1 MTSRFIFYKN
11 KIRKYIKNITDIKIN
26 LMAEESNKFSGKG
39 CLVIVTL
46 ILFMINT
53 IKFINNPASE
63 VPVFS
68 ILFNMILYLGII
80 IFILHKKEV
89 SLDKYILS

>member
-1 MTSRFIFYKN
+1 
-11 KIRKYIKNITDIKIN
+11 
-26 LMAEESNKFSGKG
+26 MAEESNKFSGKG
-39 CLVIVTL
+39 CLVIITL

-53 IKFINNPASE
+53 IKFINVPASE
-63 VPVFS
+63 VPILS

>member
-1 MTSRFIFYKN
+1 
-11 KIRKYIKNITDIKIN
+11 
-26 LMAEESNKFSGKG
+26 MAEESNKFSGKG
-39 CLVIVTL
+39 YLVIITL

-53 IKFINNPASE
+53 IKFINDQASE
-63 VPVFS
+63 VPVLS

>member
-1 MTSRFIFYKN
+1 
-11 KIRKYIKNITDIKIN
+11 
-26 LMAEESNKFSGKG
+26 MAEESNKFSGKG

-53 IKFINNPASE
+53 IKFINDPASE
-63 VPVFS
+63 VPVLS

-80 IFILHKKEV
+80 IFILHKKKV
-89 SLDKYILS
+89 TLDKYILSQNDKYNNKKWYFKNNTKLKEINTL